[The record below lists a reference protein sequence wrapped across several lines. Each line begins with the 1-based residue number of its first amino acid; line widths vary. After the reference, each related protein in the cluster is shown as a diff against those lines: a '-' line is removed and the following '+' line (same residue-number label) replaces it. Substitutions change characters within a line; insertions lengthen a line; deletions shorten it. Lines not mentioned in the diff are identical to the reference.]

1 MPKPKY
7 KEIYQKIKS
16 EHQVLFDQFRPI
28 HDGYKTDRKAF
39 SQQFHA
45 VGQEVV
51 DLLRDA
57 ERRLCSSMERGQ
69 FALYSHKVSDKF
81 WEEVKKDFS
90 HVELVGVRS
99 NLD

>member
-1 MPKPKY
+1 MPQAKY

-16 EHQVLFDQFRPI
+16 QNQALFDQFRPI
-28 HDGYKTDRKAF
+28 HDGYKENRKAF
-39 SQQFHA
+39 SQQFHS
-45 VGQEVV
+45 VGQELM
-51 DLLRDA
+51 DILRDA

-81 WEEVKKDFS
+81 WAEVKKDFS
-90 HVELVGVRS
+90 HIELVGVRS